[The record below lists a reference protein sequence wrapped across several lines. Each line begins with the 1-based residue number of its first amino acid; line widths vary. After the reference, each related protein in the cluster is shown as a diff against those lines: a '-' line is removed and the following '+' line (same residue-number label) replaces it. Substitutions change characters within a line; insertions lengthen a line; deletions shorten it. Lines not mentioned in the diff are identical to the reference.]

1 MPAAASTL
9 TAPLDTLGLPVRLTL
24 ALAALGVRTLGELA
38 VLTEGRLLRSP
49 SIGRRSVADLRELL
63 ARHGL
68 VFGMPAEI
76 VLAAPAPAAPTT
88 AHDADIL
95 LAQSH
100 RNAARWYRS
109 LAEQGHAPAHNLL
122 GYMHQYGLGVARD
135 AAQARHHY
143 AIAARAG
150 YAPAVHNLHL
160 LTRGTGAAREDPDA
174 P

>member
-1 MPAAASTL
+1 MPDAPSMLA
-9 TAPLDTLGLPVRLTL
+9 APLETLGLPVRLTL
-24 ALAALGVRTLGELA
+24 ALASLGARTLGELA
-38 VLTEGRLLRSP
+38 VLTEQRLLRSP

-68 VFGMPAEI
+68 VFGMPAGI
-76 VLAAPAPAAPTT
+76 VLAAPPPAAPAA
-88 AHDADIL
+88 ARDADTL
-95 LAQSH
+95 LAQSQ

-122 GYMHQYGLGVARD
+122 GYMHQFGVGVARD
-135 AAQARHHY
+135 PAQARHHY
-143 AIAARAG
+143 ATAARAG

-160 LTRGTGAAREDPDA
+160 LTRGTGTAPEDPDT